1 MMKLSI
7 SCAITA
13 LLATTGVA
21 SAQFTSP
28 GDILF
33 TTDNGGSIRNISG
46 FAPGGS
52 LTLWTATEFAD
63 TELAGIDLGP
73 NGNFYVADGRNPIP
87 GPDIVNSGIIE
98 VTDLFGT
105 PSSSYI
111 TRGNPL
117 QRPIGLKY
125 DATTDRLLTISNPGT
140 TNPELFPRI
149 DGIFSV
155 TTDGSTVDPVFIE
168 AAANPRPRFQAGSY
182 LTPDPN
188 SNDWWAASTNGGQ
201 DSGPPPNIRASTINR
216 LQFNPGTNDYTLES
230 SPSTIDLSASA
241 TGAPVTYNDLRGI
254 AALPGDNG
262 GTDLFFTDATQNV
275 VVLLELDASDNL
287 ISLTEIASG
296 FQGIGTLEY
305 NPFSNQLVFVDDDI
319 TDDSKR
325 VWSMNLDGSGLTL
338 LHDTEPDQDIRG
350 LYIIPAPGTMAL
362 LGLTGLAAVR
372 RRR

>member
-1 MMKLSI
+1 MKLSI

-33 TTDNGGSIRNISG
+33 TTENGGSIRNISG

-140 TNPELFPRI
+140 TNPPLAPRI

-155 TTDGSTVDPVFIE
+155 STDGSTVDSVFLE
-168 AAANPRPRFQAGSY
+168 SSADPLPRFQAGTY

-188 SNDWWAASTNGGQ
+188 SNDWWAASVNGGV
-201 DSGPPPNIRASTINR
+201 DTGVSPNNPASTISRVRYN
-216 LQFNPGTNDYTLES
+216 GGSNDYTVES

-241 TGAPVTYNDLRGI
+241 TGAAVTYNNIRGI

-262 GTDLFFTDATQNV
+262 GTDLYFTDSGTNA
-275 VVLLELDASDNL
+275 VVLLELDAFDNL
-287 ISLTEIASG
+287 ISLSEIATG
-296 FQGIGTLEY
+296 FAGISTMEY
-305 NPFSNQLVFVDDDI
+305 NPFTGQLVFVDDDI
-319 TDDSKR
+319 TDDSMR
-325 VWSMNLDGSGLTL
+325 VWSINLDGTGLTL
-338 LHDTEPDQDIRG
+338 LHDTEPDQEIRG